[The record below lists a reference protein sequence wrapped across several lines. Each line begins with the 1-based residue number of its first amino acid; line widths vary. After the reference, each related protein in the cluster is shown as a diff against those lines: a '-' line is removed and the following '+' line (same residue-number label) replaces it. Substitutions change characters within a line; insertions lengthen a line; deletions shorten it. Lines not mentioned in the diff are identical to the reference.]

1 MSSQQH
7 ASTKPISIQLPIEG
21 MSCASCVGR
30 VERVLKRQP
39 NVMDAQVNL
48 ATETATI
55 ETMQVDV
62 LALIEAIE
70 KAGYQVPMKS
80 QRFLVAGMTCA
91 SCVARVEK
99 VLKRVPN
106 VIDARVNLATEEVV
120 VDGFANEA
128 ELFAAVKKAGYEPR
142 ALQGVNKMDAL
153 RVEHKQQEWSV
164 LKRDTLWAF
173 LLTLPVFV
181 MEMGGHAVPVFH
193 HWLDATLGTHNSW
206 LMQFVLTTLVL
217 LFPGRRFLLK
227 GIPALVKGAP
237 DMNSLVAVGSLAA
250 YSYSVVATFLPSLLP
265 QNTVHVY
272 FEAAAVIVT
281 LILLGRLLEAQAKG
295 KTSAAIQ
302 RLMGLQAK
310 TARVKRA
317 DQWVDVPISEVQ
329 PGEVLE
335 VKPGERIAVDGVVV
349 SGSSYV
355 DEAMITG
362 EPMAVFKQAG
372 SQLTGATIN
381 QNGRLEFKATAVGE
395 ATVLAQIIRMISEAQ
410 GAKLP
415 IQTAVDKV
423 TQWFVPVVMLL
434 AVMTFVFWYLFGP
447 EPKLTYAVVNAVA
460 VLIIACP
467 CAMGLATPTSIMVA
481 TGRGAEMGVLF
492 RKGDAL
498 QTLQQIK
505 VVAVDKTGTL
515 TLGKPVLTD
524 LLLQDAYQQEQ
535 VLPLI
540 AAAEQAS
547 EHPIA
552 QALVDAAQG
561 MELPAVESFEALT
574 GLGIRAQV
582 AGQRVDIGSA
592 RYMQQLTVDV
602 GSFSEAVLALSQE
615 GKTPFYVAIDGK
627 LAAAVAVSDPIKE
640 TTPKA
645 IKALH
650 EMGMK
655 VVMISGDQRHTA
667 EVIAK
672 QLGIDEVIAE
682 VLPEGKVAAVK
693 HLQSTHQVAFIGD
706 GINDAPALAQADI
719 GLAVGTGTDIA
730 IESADVVLMSG
741 RLTAV
746 SDAMAL
752 SRATIRNIHQNLFW
766 AFAYNIA
773 LIPVAAGVLYPK
785 WGILLSPMLAAS
797 AMALSSVFV
806 LSNALRLHYFKASV
820 A

>member
-30 VERVLKRQP
+30 VERVLQRQS
-39 NVMDAQVNL
+39 NVIHAQVNL

-55 ETMQVDV
+55 ETTQLDV
-62 LALIEAIE
+62 SVLIEAIE

-181 MEMGGHAVPVFH
+181 MEMGGHAVPAFH

-302 RLMGLQAK
+302 RLVGLQAK

-434 AVMTFVFWYLFGP
+434 AVMTFVFWYLLGP
-447 EPKLTYAVVNAVA
+447 EPKLTYALVNAVA

-640 TTPKA
+640 STPKA

-667 EVIAK
+667 EAIAK

-806 LSNALRLHYFKASV
+806 LSNALRLRYFKASV